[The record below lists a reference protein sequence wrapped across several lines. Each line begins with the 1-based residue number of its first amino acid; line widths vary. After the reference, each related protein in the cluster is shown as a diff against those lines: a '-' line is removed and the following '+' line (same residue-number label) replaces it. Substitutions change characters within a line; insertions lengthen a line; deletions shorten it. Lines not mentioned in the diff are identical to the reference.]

1 MISRSAKSPNSF
13 ASSQVIVS
21 VVFAVNTLHVARDLG
36 FTLAEALRA
45 LERGGRLVVSECVL
59 PRPRQPIY
67 TEFVFNLAET
77 FRSPRLHP
85 LYRPRGGFLTPEQ
98 WQAAIEAAGFVE
110 VRFVPDIARVRKHV
124 PDFLVAAVS
133 AIRPA

>member
-1 MISRSAKSPNSF
+1 MNRPF
-13 ASSQVIVS
+13 AEQGVAPGSVS

-45 LERGGRLVVSECVL
+45 LEPGGRLVVSECML

-67 TEFVFNLAET
+67 AEFVFNLAET

-98 WQAAIEAAGFVE
+98 WRAAVEAAGFVDI
-110 VRFVPDIARVRKHV
+110 RFLPDIVRVRNQV
-124 PDFLVAAVS
+124 PDFLVAAIG
-133 AIRPA
+133 ATRPR